1 MHFRLVAV
9 LVLAL
14 TPGLASA
21 QGPDTLSISGTFDM
35 DVMWGT
41 LGTDFEEVFTNGNA
55 HGWVLTLSGVTY
67 SHHFDSDEYGYE
79 LSWATFVSATSFDF
93 KFFGPDADALNE
105 VVSALDGASLGL
117 WNIQA
122 YDSHSD
128 GYYVYSEWALSLSD
142 RDTGTQFF
150 CYGEPGLGGFSTDQ
164 SGYPA
169 VEPQRLA
176 AHVTTIR
183 DRRPGN
189 DGGLNSY
196 DDLVDIG
203 SSVPPVLPPPPPPPP
218 PTLSIA
224 DGSVREGNKGT
235 SRLLLDVTLSR
246 SITDVVTV
254 RYATASGTAVATSD
268 YTATSGTL
276 TFQPGQT
283 SRTVSI
289 AIKGDRKRE
298 KNETFSVQLSN
309 AVGATIADGT
319 ATATIVNDD

>member
-1 MHFRLVAV
+1 LRSIAV

-14 TPGLASA
+14 APGLASA
-21 QGPDTLSISGTFDM
+21 QGPDTLSISGTLDM

-41 LGTDFEEVFTNGNA
+41 LGADLEEVFTNGNA
-55 HGWVLTLSGVTY
+55 HGWVLTLYGVTY

-93 KFFGPDADALNE
+93 MFIGPDADALNE
-105 VVSALDGASLGL
+105 VVSGLDGASLGL

-128 GYYVYSEWALSLSD
+128 GYYVYSEWTHSLSD

-150 CYGEPGLGGFSTDQ
+150 CYGEPGLGSFSTDQ

-169 VEPQRLA
+169 VEQKRLA
-176 AHVTTIR
+176 ARITTIR

-203 SSVPPVLPPPPPPPP
+203 SAVPPVLPPSPPPPPA
-218 PTLSIA
+218 LSIA

-235 SRLLLDVTLSR
+235 TRLNLEVTLSR
-246 SITDVVTV
+246 SVTDVVTV
-254 RYATASGTAVATSD
+254 RYATANGTALAKSD

-283 SRTVSI
+283 SRTIPISI
-289 AIKGDRKRE
+289 KTDRKRE
-298 KNETFSVQLSN
+298 PNETFTVQLSS

-319 ATATIVNDD
+319 ATATILNDD